1 MSWVKGGAL
10 LTQGCSR
17 EIRAGLDFYQ
27 TEETI
32 FGETD
37 EEREYSPMPP
47 REEYSTLPRG
57 EDLET
62 GV

>member
-1 MSWVKGGAL
+1 M
-10 LTQGCSR
+10 LTQGCFR

>member
-1 MSWVKGGAL
+1 MRGGAL